1 MMLFI
6 LVMYSVKPLPVP
18 WAAFKEVGKQIPT
31 PFVQRGENTGGN
43 QAAISKIQTH
53 LQAITLPMEGK
64 YELRVGFLIY
74 FFLTFTVWNAAAGK
88 LGHAMSSRERS
99 PLPLMAPLPFPPTPA
114 KHEIRAGFI
123 FHTIIIISSSIII

>member
-1 MMLFI
+1 MWNWRGEGTGGVPQHGHKEEGSGQYDAPTMGGYLFCKGYLFTVFILQSIFMMLFI

-43 QAAISKIQTH
+43 RAAISKIQTH

-74 FFLTFTVWNAAAGK
+74 FF
-88 LGHAMSSRERS
+88 
-99 PLPLMAPLPFPPTPA
+99 
-114 KHEIRAGFI
+114 
-123 FHTIIIISSSIII
+123 